1 MKRNML
7 FYSSRA
13 NISWNEA
20 AAWCANVSGHL
31 PFLRKY
37 HYGATS
43 VLDDQFEYVSAI
55 GPIDITSGKI
65 GFGDI
70 TFIGL
75 SRKVSRRHIPG
86 NFSLFQ

>member
-1 MKRNML
+1 ML
-7 FYSSRA
+7 LYSSRA

-37 HYGATS
+37 HYETDSA
-43 VLDDQFEYVSAI
+43 LNDHYEYLSAF
-55 GPIDITSGKI
+55 DETEITSGKI

-75 SRKVSRRHIPG
+75 SRKVSKQILSSKWDEE
-86 NFSLFQ
+86 FMAS